1 MFDLEFYLCGI
12 FPMIIGF
19 LILLKSFQI
28 SVRRKTVLN
37 WIILFLLFFSTLLAE
52 YILGVITFTN
62 AWPTYHPHILIGIN
76 LILLLVQIFT
86 AKNHIK
92 KNHNC

>member
-1 MFDLEFYLCGI
+1 MFDLEFYLYGI

-28 SVRRKTVLN
+28 LTRRKTFLN
-37 WIILFLLFFSTLLAE
+37 WILLTVLFFSTLLAE

-62 AWPTYHPHILIGIN
+62 AWPTYVPHLLIGFN
-76 LILLLVQIFT
+76 LIILSIQILYE
-86 AKNHIK
+86 KNL
-92 KNHNC
+92 N